1 MFYCLEVRK
10 VQKMA
15 IVYCIF
21 FQVMVRFKEL
31 KKRMVERNRKWNYG
45 IFMMQINNVQAEL

>member
-31 KKRMVERNRKWNYG
+31 KKSNYLG
-45 IFMMQINNVQAEL
+45 YQFREGFF